1 MGPKQFALKFKFLF
15 SSFFLKFK
23 FLMTVAHKISNYE
36 VRAVGKGTLLY
47 VLASENQ
54 GSVVILEYLL

>member
-1 MGPKQFALKFKFLF
+1 
-15 SSFFLKFK
+15 
-23 FLMTVAHKISNYE
+23 MTVAHKISNYE